1 MGCSPRS
8 FLVRICFHSP
18 CPVHRTRII
27 HRYEGSRALST
38 CGAPRSITLQSSP
51 QGVSDVARKAVSH
64 MGRGHARDFSRNC
77 GYIPTHVLTGYNFHV
92 WTTPIR
98 RTMLML
104 VIIENTSTS
113 STVQE
118 MIVPPRRSR
127 AYAKIDDV
135 AARPGRHSRSN
146 TQARAMAARSFK
158 SNVTAVERLPGSMLF
173 RRTRQELFLELRNSI
188 FRTLGGAGASTPRP

>member
-1 MGCSPRS
+1 MRFSLTDRQARARHETNAHTRDSHTRTNDSWTEAHMRMTRATLASITPPSASNAAACSPSRRRHPMTTCASAARERTQAHSALHHVKDRHGLQGWGCSPRS

-64 MGRGHARDFSRNC
+64 MGRGHARDFSRKC

-92 WTTPIR
+92 WTTLTR
-98 RTMLML
+98 RTG
-104 VIIENTSTS
+104 
-113 STVQE
+113 
-118 MIVPPRRSR
+118 
-127 AYAKIDDV
+127 
-135 AARPGRHSRSN
+135 RPC
-146 TQARAMAARSFK
+146 
-158 SNVTAVERLPGSMLF
+158 
-173 RRTRQELFLELRNSI
+173 
-188 FRTLGGAGASTPRP
+188 